1 MQRRNFIKVA
11 GALAATPSLA
21 SASEALS
28 PLASA
33 VLKKEIYEWRIYTLA
48 GTGAPLDSFFGKVLF
63 PAYHRKKIITG
74 AFKPYRL
81 KEGDKDQRHVLFIYP
96 DIATC
101 HKVKQDLWNDNIFR
115 EAAQPY
121 FDTTAPSPVYSHFD
135 TYLSEAFDRIPIHRK
150 PGNEATLLEIR
161 IYQSPN
167 EEANQRKVKM
177 FNVDEIAV
185 FDQVG
190 INSVLY
196 GEILAGPRMPAL
208 MYLTWYKNED
218 ARNTAWQHFG
228 ENPDWIRIK
237 SLPEYAYTATNNQSI
252 FLSPMSYSEI

>member
-11 GALAATPSLA
+11 GALAATPALA
-21 SASEALS
+21 STSAALPASVSA
-28 PLASA
+28 AS
-33 VLKKEIYEWRIYTLA
+33 KKEIYEWRVYTLA
-48 GTGAPLDSFFGKVLF
+48 GEGALLDSFFGRILF

-81 KEGDKDQRHVLFIYP
+81 KEGEKDQRHVLFIYP
-96 DIATC
+96 DINTY
-101 HKVKQDLWNDNIFR
+101 HKVKQELWSDKIFR

-121 FDTTAPSPVYSHFD
+121 FDTTAPTPVYSHFEA
-135 TYLSEAFDRIPIHRK
+135 YLSEAFDRIPIHRK
-150 PGNEATLLEIR
+150 PGENCSLLEIR

-177 FNVDEIAV
+177 FNVDEIAI

-196 GEILAGPRMPAL
+196 GEILAGPLMPAL
-208 MYLTWYKNED
+208 MYLTWYENED
-218 ARNTAWQHFG
+218 TRSAAWKQFG
-228 ENPDWIRIK
+228 EHPDWTRIK
-237 SLPEYAYTATNNQSI
+237 ALPEYAYTATNNQSI
-252 FLSPMSYSEI
+252 FLSSMSYSDI